1 MSRGKP
7 TVTVLLPVY
16 NGADVVGNA
25 IDSVLAQSWD
35 DFELLVIDD
44 GSTDTTTRVI
54 AGYVDQRIRLVRND
68 RNLGIT
74 ATLNRG
80 LDLARGKYIA
90 RMDADDLCHPLRLER
105 QIRFLDASPETGVVG
120 SWTEVVSRAADSR
133 TAARAMARA
142 IVYKALRIDSHWFQ
156 PQSDAEV
163 RFVMI
168 FNCPL
173 SHPSIMFRRTLIDE
187 FGLRYEFRFAE
198 DYEFWTRCAQR
209 TQLAN
214 IPEVLLTYRQHSS
227 NTSKKYAAEYRD
239 CANSVRVRQLET
251 LGIPVDQ
258 SERDLHCAL
267 ANYDFAGELDDLH
280 AAKVWLEKLVEFA
293 IARLGLDRE
302 SAARLVSPY
311 WDSACAASADQG
323 MAAWRLFRSAAF
335 VADLNWWYFAW
346 RYRLLGRCLARRS
359 TRI

>member
-1 MSRGKP
+1 M
-7 TVTVLLPVY
+7 TVLLPVY

-25 IDSVLAQSWD
+25 IESVLAQSWD
-35 DFELLVIDD
+35 DFELLIIDD
-44 GSTDTTTRVI
+44 GSTDTTTHVI
-54 AGYVDQRIRLVRND
+54 AGHVDPRIRLVHND

-80 LDLARGKYIA
+80 LDLACGKYIA

-120 SWTEVVSRAADSR
+120 SWTKVLSTAADSR
-133 TAARAMARA
+133 TAARFMARA
-142 IVYKALRIDSHWFQ
+142 IVYRALRIDGYVFH
-156 PQSDAEV
+156 PQSDAEI
-163 RFVMI
+163 RFVMML
-168 FNCPL
+168 NCPL
-173 SHPSIMFRRTLIDE
+173 SHPSVMVRKSLIDE
-187 FGLRYEFRFAE
+187 YGLRYEFPFAE

-209 TQLAN
+209 TQFAN

-227 NTSKKYAAEYRD
+227 NTSKKYAAEYRA
-239 CANSVRVRQLET
+239 CANLVRVHQLEM

-267 ANYDFAGELDDLH
+267 ASYEFAGGLDDLH
-280 AAKVWLEKLVEFA
+280 AAKLWLEKLVEFA
-293 IARLGLDRE
+293 IAQLGLDRE
-302 SAARLVSPY
+302 GAARLVSPY
-311 WDSACAASADQG
+311 WFSACAVSADEG

-335 VADLNWWYFAW
+335 VADLNWWSFAW
-346 RYRLLGRCLARRS
+346 RHRLLVRCLARRS